1 MTTKNKMDILKSRY
15 MEAKTDSEREAVFDE
30 IRAEIDIDAK
40 AVAQATLEQ
49 LKDTNARIEEE
60 ITREKIKNILPIISL
75 SYIAKNYFGK
85 TKSWLYQRVN
95 GNLVNGKPAKFT
107 DEEKEILNS
116 ALKDIANRLMKTCVS

>member
-1 MTTKNKMDILKSRY
+1 MDILNSRY

-30 IRAEIDIDAK
+30 IRAEIDTDAK

-49 LKDTNARIEEE
+49 LRETNARIDED
-60 ITREKIKNILPIISL
+60 IIREKIKNILPVISL
-75 SYIAKNYFGK
+75 SYIAKTYFGK
-85 TKSWLYQRVN
+85 TKSWMYQRVN

-116 ALKDIANRLMKTCVS
+116 ALKDIADLLMKTSVS

>member
-1 MTTKNKMDILKSRY
+1 MDILKNRY

-30 IRAEIDIDAK
+30 IRAEIDTDAK

-49 LKDTNARIEEE
+49 LRETNARIDED
-60 ITREKIKNILPIISL
+60 IIREKIKNILPVISL
-75 SYIAKNYFGK
+75 SYIAKTYFGK
-85 TKSWLYQRVN
+85 TKSWIYQRVN

-116 ALKDIANRLMKTCVS
+116 ALKDIADLLMKTSVS